1 VNKSL
6 HFFNNPVV
14 DQRMKSLTSKN
25 EYNSLI
31 DTLSVYGNVLTDVP
45 MKQYTTFKTG
55 GPADILVHPLSSDDM
70 RTIAAIASENR
81 IPLTVIGGGSNLLV
95 GDGGIRG
102 IVMRVALDDD
112 DDKLIISS
120 EMGTIR
126 ADARVKKSTLIQH
139 CIHRGFSGVEFMAGI
154 PGCLGGGIVMN
165 AGTNMGCFADILTRV
180 RYINSKGKKIDEV
193 INRANTGYRS
203 MGLPEGSIVYSAVF
217 SLVPAENAQVVQ
229 HSVEQIIR
237 ERNQKHPV
245 QFPSAGSVF
254 KNPDGLASWKLINDA
269 GLKGKSVGGAMVSDL
284 HTNFIINTGNATS
297 ADIRNVIEL
306 VQDTVLKTY
315 GIHLYPE
322 VRMIGDFS

>member
-1 VNKSL
+1 
-6 HFFNNPVV
+6 
-14 DQRMKSLTSKN
+14 MTSLTSNN
-25 EYNSLI
+25 EYTRVI
-31 DTLSVYGNVLTDVP
+31 DMLSAHGAVHTDVA

-55 GPADILVHPLSSDDM
+55 GPADILVHPVTYDDM
-70 RTIAAIASENR
+70 RAIAAIASESR

-139 CIHRGFSGVEFMAGI
+139 CIRQGFSGVEFMAGI

-180 RYINSKGKKIDEV
+180 RYITSEGKMIEEV

-217 SLVPAENAQVVQ
+217 SLSPVEDAREIQ
-229 HSVEQIIR
+229 HAVEQVIS
-237 ERNQKHPV
+237 ERNEKHPV

-254 KNPDGLASWKLINDA
+254 KNPDGHASWKLINDA

-306 VQDTVLKTY
+306 VQDTVLQTY
-315 GIHLYPE
+315 GIHLNPE
-322 VRMIGDFS
+322 VRMIGDFR

>member
-1 VNKSL
+1 
-6 HFFNNPVV
+6 
-14 DQRMKSLTSKN
+14 MTSLTSNN
-25 EYNSLI
+25 EYTRVI
-31 DTLSVYGNVLTDVP
+31 DMLLAHGEVLTDVS

-55 GPADILVHPLSSDDM
+55 GPADILVHPLAYDDM
-70 RTIAAIASENR
+70 RAIAAIASESR

-139 CIHRGFSGVEFMAGI
+139 CIGQGFSGVEFMAGI

-165 AGTNMGCFADILTRV
+165 AGTSMGCFADIITRV
-180 RYINSKGKKIDEV
+180 RYITSEGKMIEEV

-203 MGLPEGSIVYSAVF
+203 MGLPEGSIIYSAVF
-217 SLVPAENAQVVQ
+217 SLSPEEDAREIQNAVEQVV
-229 HSVEQIIR
+229 R

-254 KNPDGLASWKLINDA
+254 KNPDGHASWKLINDA

-306 VQDTVLKTY
+306 VQDAVLKTY

>member
-1 VNKSL
+1 
-6 HFFNNPVV
+6 
-14 DQRMKSLTSKN
+14 MTSLTSNN
-25 EYNSLI
+25 EYTRVI
-31 DTLSVYGNVLTDVP
+31 DMLSAHGAVRTDVS

-55 GPADILVHPLSSDDM
+55 GPADILVHPSTHDDM
-70 RTIAAIASENR
+70 RAIAAIASDSK

-126 ADARVKKSTLIQH
+126 ADARVRKSTLIQY
-139 CIHRGFSGVEFMAGI
+139 CIRQGLSGVEFMAGI

-165 AGTNMGCFADILTRV
+165 AGTNMGCFADILARV
-180 RYINSKGKKIDEV
+180 RYITSEGDMIEEV

-203 MGLPEGSIVYSAVF
+203 MGLPEGSIVHSAVF
-217 SLVPAENAQVVQ
+217 SLVPVDNAQVVQ

-237 ERNQKHPV
+237 ERNEKHPV

-254 KNPDGLASWKLINDA
+254 KNPDGHASWKLINDA

-306 VQDTVLKTY
+306 VQDTVLQTY

>member
-1 VNKSL
+1 
-6 HFFNNPVV
+6 
-14 DQRMKSLTSKN
+14 M
-25 EYNSLI
+25 
-31 DTLSVYGNVLTDVP
+31 LSVHGVVRTNVA

-55 GPADILVHPLSSDDM
+55 GPADILVHPVTQDDM
-70 RTIAAIASENR
+70 RAIAAIASENQ

-126 ADARVKKSTLIQH
+126 ADARVKKSTLVQY
-139 CIHRGFSGVEFMAGI
+139 CIRQGLSGAEFMAGI

-165 AGTNMGCFADILTRV
+165 AGTNMGCFADILARV
-180 RYINSKGKKIDEV
+180 RYITSEGKMIDEV
-193 INRANTGYRS
+193 IDRANTGYRC
-203 MGLPEGSIVYSAVF
+203 MGLPEGSIVRSAVF
-217 SLVPAENAQVVQ
+217 SLVPVDNAQGLQ

-254 KNPDGLASWKLINDA
+254 KNPDGHASWKLINDA